1 MNKMPRYKIIK
12 DEDPTFP
19 WLFVYDSEGVYAT
32 VAIVAI
38 SLSNHQELAEQICD
52 FLNKQK
58 TKLKRKRYFVINRNQ
73 YNSRYFIHDFLLIV
87 CD

>member
-1 MNKMPRYKIIK
+1 MPRYKIIK

-52 FLNKQK
+52 FLNKQI
-58 TKLKRKRYFVINRNQ
+58 RKEQHDI
-73 YNSRYFIHDFLLIV
+73 FISEKK
-87 CD
+87 